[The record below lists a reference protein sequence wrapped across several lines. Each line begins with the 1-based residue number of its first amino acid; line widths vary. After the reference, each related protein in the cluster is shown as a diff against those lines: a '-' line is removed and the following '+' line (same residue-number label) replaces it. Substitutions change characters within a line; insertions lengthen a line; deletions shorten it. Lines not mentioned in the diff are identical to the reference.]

1 MLSVSLCSK
10 VIALKAST
18 GLSIE
23 IVLHEGYSMKIETI
37 QKDRKK
43 IMTNIFL
50 SFGIIKEGETNWS
63 F

>member
-1 MLSVSLCSK
+1 MS
-10 VIALKAST
+10 LKAST

-23 IVLHEGYSMKIETI
+23 IVFHEGYSMKIETI

-43 IMTNIFL
+43 TMTNIFL